1 MLTFVP
7 VIVTV
12 VLAAVVGALIVVQD
26 QRQTEQVAA
35 ADRAAEDFL
44 SDVGMF
50 RGDVA
55 RELGKAEAS
64 DPATL
69 RAALVEAVAEPP
81 RLDDVPD
88 VGVEQSEKYA
98 SARETERTFLEPY
111 ERLTRELRRAEIA
124 LTFVEAARS
133 ALGLRATDYV
143 GFGPLGDSAAVRS
156 RLVPAFVQARDTFA
170 AVRVPRGQSE
180 LAGTVRA
187 ALQHVIDQATT
198 LAASIDA
205 NRSFSFSYAEEFS
218 AALVA
223 VDDYATTVQGDVT
236 EAVNA
241 LSDPAQPG

>member
-1 MLTFVP
+1 MLMFVP
-7 VIVTV
+7 VVVTV
-12 VLAAVVGALIVVQD
+12 VLAAVVGALVVVQD
-26 QRQTEQVAA
+26 QRQGQQVAA
-35 ADRAAEDFL
+35 ADRAAEDFV
-44 SDVGMF
+44 SDVGTF

-55 RELGKAEAS
+55 RELGKVEAT

-69 RAALVEAVAEPP
+69 RAALTGAVAEPP
-81 RLDDVPD
+81 RLAGAPD
-88 VGVEQSEKYA
+88 LGVEQSEKYA
-98 SARETERTFLEPY
+98 RARETERTFLEPY
-111 ERLTRELRRAEIA
+111 ERLSRELRRAEVA
-124 LTFVEAARS
+124 LTFVEAARD
-133 ALGLRATDYV
+133 ALRLRATDYV

-156 RLVPAFVQARDTFA
+156 RLVPAFVQARDSFS
-170 AVRVPRGQSE
+170 AVRVPKGQTA

-187 ALQHVIDQATT
+187 ALQHVIDEATT

-241 LSDPAQPG
+241 LS